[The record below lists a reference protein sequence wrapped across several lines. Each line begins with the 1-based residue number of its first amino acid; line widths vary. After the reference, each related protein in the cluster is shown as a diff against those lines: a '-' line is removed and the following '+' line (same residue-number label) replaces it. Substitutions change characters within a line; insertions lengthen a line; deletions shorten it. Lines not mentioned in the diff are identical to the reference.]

1 MKLYLVQHAE
11 ARPKEEDPKQ
21 GLTNKGLVDIKK
33 VADFVAR
40 RARVRVA
47 VIYHSGKHRARETA
61 EALADYLHPVK
72 GVREGDCLVPMDEPD
87 FWVKRALELK
97 DDTMLVGHLPHL
109 DKLASALLT
118 GSEEG
123 GVVTFHKAG
132 IVCLERDE
140 NNRWSL
146 AWAVTPNI
154 LE

>member
-11 ARPKEEDPKQ
+11 ARPKEEDSKQ

-40 RARVRVA
+40 RARLRVA
-47 VIYHSGKHRARETA
+47 VIYHSGKNRARETA

-72 GVREGDCLVPMDEPD
+72 GVREGDCLTPMDEPD
-87 FWVKRALELK
+87 FWVKRAQELK

-109 DKLASALLT
+109 AKLASALLT
-118 GSEEG
+118 GNEESN
-123 GVVTFHKAG
+123 VVTFKNAG
-132 IVCLERDE
+132 IVCLSREE
-140 NNRWSL
+140 ENRWSL
-146 AWAVTPNI
+146 CWAVTPDI

>member
-33 VADFVAR
+33 VADFATR

-47 VIYHSGKHRARETA
+47 VIYHSGKYRARETA

-72 GVREGDCLVPMDEPD
+72 GVREGDCLVPMDEPSY
-87 FWVKRALELK
+87 WLKRAKELK

-109 DKLASALLT
+109 DKLASLLLT
-118 GSEEG
+118 GSEAS
-123 GVVTFHKAG
+123 GVVKFHNAG
-132 IVCLERDE
+132 IVCLERE
-140 NNRWSL
+140 EENRWSL
-146 AWAVTPNI
+146 CWVVTPDI